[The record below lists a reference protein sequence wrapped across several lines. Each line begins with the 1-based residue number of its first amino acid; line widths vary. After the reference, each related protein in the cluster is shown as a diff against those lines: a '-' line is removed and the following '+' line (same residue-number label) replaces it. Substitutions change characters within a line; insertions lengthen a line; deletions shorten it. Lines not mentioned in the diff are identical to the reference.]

1 MMQRK
6 TFAPGLLA
14 LVILL
19 LFSMACNLIAQSEPV
34 ATEVIPV
41 TTEALE
47 SLEKD
52 IQDAGEEI
60 ESSGQ
65 ATLTIDEQELTSL
78 IAFELGEQ
86 ENQIY
91 QDPQVFLRDGQII
104 MIGNVQQGNTT
115 APLEMIFTVSANAEG
130 RLDYQLVSAK
140 LGPLPLPDFLLEQ
153 ISGQIDAAFTS
164 KIEPQMEDIFI
175 ERIDIAD
182 GVMTIQGHKR

>member
-1 MMQRK
+1 MQK
-6 TFAPGLLA
+6 SSFKPGLWA

-19 LFSMACNLIAQSEPV
+19 LVSIACNLVNRAEPV

-41 TTEALE
+41 TTEAVNN
-47 SLEKD
+47 LEKN
-52 IQDAGEEI
+52 IQDAGKDI

-65 ATLTIDEQELTSL
+65 TKLTIDEQELTSL
-78 IAFELGEQ
+78 IAFELQGQ
-86 ENQIY
+86 EIQVY
-91 QDPQVFLRDGQII
+91 QDPQVYLRDGQIK

-115 APLEMIFTVSANAEG
+115 APLESVFNVSANADG
-130 RLDYQLVSAK
+130 RLEYKLVSAK

-153 ISGQIDAAFTS
+153 ISTQIDAAFAS
-164 KIEPQMEDIFI
+164 KIEPQLEDIFI